1 MCAAFVRCL
10 GRGGWT
16 VVSQGADTVGWE
28 AVLFRSWSE
37 TIGVAKTRFFVSES
51 ACIGLAVVSGAYLI
65 GLSHFPAFGVGAGYM
80 WCVVHEDIAELM
92 YSRCQEERCQVL
104 LLAVASLN
112 PWDGSRVGRE
122 SGA

>member
-1 MCAAFVRCL
+1 MQLSGIASGEEC
-10 GRGGWT
+10 GRTG
-16 VVSQGADTVGWE
+16 VFQGTGRADWE
-28 AVLFRSWSE
+28 AVFFRSWSE
-37 TIGVAKTRFFVSES
+37 TIVLAKTRFFVSGTG
-51 ACIGLAVVSGAYLI
+51 CIGLMVVSGAYLI
-65 GLSHFPAFGVGAGYM
+65 GLSHFPAFGVGAGCM
-80 WCVVHEDIAELM
+80 WCVVHEDSAELM